1 MPFYEH
7 VFIARQDI
15 SPAQVEAL
23 TETLVKIVADHGG
36 KIEKSEYW
44 GLRSLQYK
52 IKKNRK
58 GHYSL
63 FNIDGPPEAVL
74 ELERV
79 EKINDDVLRSMTI
92 RVDALDP
99 EPSPVL
105 SRRDRGGDRDGER
118 GDRDRGDRG
127 GFGDRDRGGFG
138 GDRGPRGDRGD
149 RPERSFGG
157 DRGGMGGGD
166 RGGPDRGGPDRPR
179 RF

>member
-1 MPFYEH
+1 MPHYEH

-23 TETLVKIVADHGG
+23 TETLTKIVADHGG

-63 FNIDGPPEAVL
+63 FNISGPAAAVL

-92 RVDALDP
+92 RVEELDA

-118 GDRDRGDRG
+118 GGFGGDRGDRG
-127 GFGDRDRGGFG
+127 DRGGFG
-138 GDRGPRGDRGD
+138 GDRGPRGDRGG
-149 RPERSFGG
+149 FGG
-157 DRGGMGGGD
+157 DRGGFGGD
-166 RGGPDRGGPDRPR
+166 RPPR